1 MSSTAAFSFVEPSID
16 ESKFELSD
24 TKGYEP
30 MEYLKGYLDPQQ
42 SQSKTY
48 QIGDK
53 IALKRPGI
61 FGQC

>member
-16 ESKFELSD
+16 ESKFESSD

-30 MEYLKGYLDPQQ
+30 LEYLRGYLDL
-42 SQSKTY
+42 SQTKTY
-48 QIGDK
+48 QIDDK